1 MSYDVAAEPTGVQWR
16 QCSYFRHLRAQW
28 MRPGS
33 SSVKIN
39 LHYDAL
45 ATEPTG
51 VQWRQCSCF
60 RRPRAQWMRPGSS
73 CVEINLQY
81 DALTSADVWAQ
92 WMLPGSNVEINLQR
106 EWLISTEYDVLASDV
121 WWQNLLLSKFKVKT
135 ICIDVT
141 EVIIVPWW
149 RGEALQGHKQPISS
163 NQTINY

>member
-1 MSYDVAAEPTGVQWR
+1 MLLLSLLAFNEDNVLTSDTSEPNEWDQGHPASRSTYTTMLLLL
-16 QCSYFRHLRAQW
+16 SL
-28 MRPGS
+28 
-33 SSVKIN
+33 
-39 LHYDAL
+39 L
-45 ATEPTG
+45 A
-51 VQWRQCSCF
+51 F
-60 RRPRAQWMRPGSS
+60 NDGSS

-121 WWQNLLLSKFKVKT
+121 WWHSLTGVEKNLLLSKFKVKT

-141 EVIIVPWW
+141 EVIIVPWL

>member
-1 MSYDVAAEPTGVQWR
+1 MLLLLSLLAFNVDNVLTSDVSEPNGCDQDRPASRSMYTTML
-16 QCSYFRHLRAQW
+16 LRL
-28 MRPGS
+28 S
-33 SSVKIN
+33 
-39 LHYDAL
+39 LL
-45 ATEPTG
+45 AFNDDNVLTSDVSEPNG
-51 VQWRQCSCF
+51 
-60 RRPRAQWMRPGSS
+60 

-141 EVIIVPWW
+141 EVIIVPWL

>member
-1 MSYDVAAEPTGVQWR
+1 
-16 QCSYFRHLRAQW
+16 
-28 MRPGS
+28 
-33 SSVKIN
+33 
-39 LHYDAL
+39 
-45 ATEPTG
+45 
-51 VQWRQCSCF
+51 
-60 RRPRAQWMRPGSS
+60 MRPGSS

-121 WWQNLLLSKFKVKT
+121 WWHSLTGVEKNLLLSKFKVKT

-141 EVIIVPWW
+141 EVIIVPWL

>member
-1 MSYDVAAEPTGVQWR
+1 MLLLSLLAFNEDNVLTSDIPEPNEWDQGHPT
-16 QCSYFRHLRAQW
+16 LR
-28 MRPGS
+28 
-33 SSVKIN
+33 
-39 LHYDAL
+39 
-45 ATEPTG
+45 
-51 VQWRQCSCF
+51 CSCYWAYWRSMTTMF
-60 RRPRAQWMRPGSS
+60 LLQTSQKSMDEAR
-73 CVEINLQY
+73 INLQY

-141 EVIIVPWW
+141 EVIIVPWL
-149 RGEALQGHKQPISS
+149 RGEALQGYKQSISS

>member
-51 VQWRQCSCF
+51 VQWRQCSYF
-60 RRPRAQWMRPGSS
+60 RRLRAQWMRPGSS
-73 CVEINLQY
+73 SVEINVHY
-81 DALTSADVWAQ
+81 DALATEPTGVQWRQCSYFRCLRAQ
-92 WMLPGSNVEINLQR
+92 WMCRDQPTIRCSYFSRRMGPVDATRFKRLDQPPERVVDLHRVRCSCFRRLVAEPSVVE
-106 EWLISTEYDVLASDV
+106 V
-121 WWQNLLLSKFKVKT
+121 
-135 ICIDVT
+135 
-141 EVIIVPWW
+141 
-149 RGEALQGHKQPISS
+149 
-163 NQTINY
+163 